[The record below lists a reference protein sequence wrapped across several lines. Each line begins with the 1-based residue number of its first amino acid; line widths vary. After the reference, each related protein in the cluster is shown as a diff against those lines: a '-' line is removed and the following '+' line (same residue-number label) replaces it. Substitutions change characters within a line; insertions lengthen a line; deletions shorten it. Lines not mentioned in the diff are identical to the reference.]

1 MKCVCFNE
9 RFNRLYFL
17 DLKAEVK
24 GQKPPPKVPK
34 AYLEIFS
41 KIALKVALGR
51 IIALHFASSNL

>member
-24 GQKPPPKVPK
+24 EQKPPKVLK

-41 KIALKVALGR
+41 KIALKVTLGR